1 MALVLLVDAAGAG
14 QRLDRILSDALPDRS
29 RGAVQKA
36 VEAGCCLVDGLPET
50 VVSRRMKAG
59 QEIRFTPPA
68 GLSRLEAEQGHVDVL
83 WHDAHLLVCRKPA
96 GLTVHP
102 CPSCPSGTLIQR
114 LLGRFPQLAQQ
125 EGLRPG
131 IVHRLDKDT
140 SGLLVVALD
149 EETRLALSEAF
160 ARRAVHKCYL
170 ALVQGVPEARGV
182 CREPVGRHPTA
193 KIKMAV
199 VPEARGGKPAHTEW
213 ERLWSSPDGGFSLLA
228 VRIHTGRTHQIRV
241 HMAHAGH
248 PLLGDAL
255 YAPADTAR
263 RAPRQMLHAW
273 RLHFRH
279 PLTGE
284 EMRFCCPPPQ
294 DFLDAAAA
302 NARRMQRVVLTGNP
316 GSGKSAVGAALRER
330 GLPVISADALV
341 AALYAPGGDA
351 VDPIARRWGSDML
364 DARGGVD
371 KNALLTLFQ
380 ERPEARGEVE
390 ELSHALVRD
399 AVERFWLD
407 AEARGEVC
415 AVAEI
420 PLYYECGW
428 QHGTFSPQPVAV
440 AVHCPQ
446 ADRFARLA
454 GNRGWNDEKSALI
467 ESWQWPAER
476 KEAAA
481 DIVLDNS
488 GDRAMLTRAAE
499 NLLEQLAAR
508 RARDD
513 AALTDAIAALC
524 ACPERVSIEKGNA
537 RGGDA
542 APPGLK

>member
-1 MALVLLVDAAGAG
+1 MDIVLIVDPPRAG
-14 QRLDRILSDALPDRS
+14 QRLDRILSDALPDHS
-29 RGAVQKA
+29 RGTVQKA
-36 VEAGCCLVDGLPET
+36 VEAGRCLVDGFPET
-50 VVSRRMKAG
+50 AVSRKMKAG

-68 GLSRLEAEQGHVDVL
+68 ENSRLEAEEGHVDVL
-83 WHDAHLLVCRKPA
+83 WHDTHMLVCRKPA

-102 CPSCPSGTLIQR
+102 CPSCPSGTLVQR

-140 SGLLVVALD
+140 SGLLLVALD
-149 EETRLALSEAF
+149 EGTRLALSDAF
-160 ARRAVHKCYL
+160 ARREIRKRYL
-170 ALVQGVPEARGV
+170 TLVQGVPEARGV

-199 VPEARGGKPAHTEW
+199 VPESRGGKPAHTEW
-213 ERLWSSPDGGFSLLA
+213 ERLWSSPDGSFSLLA

-255 YAPADTAR
+255 YAPTATAR

-279 PLTGE
+279 PRTGE
-284 EMRFCCPPPQ
+284 EMNFCCPPPL
-294 DFLDAAAA
+294 DFLEAAAN

-330 GLPVISADALV
+330 GLPIISADAIV
-341 AALYAPGGDA
+341 AELYAPGGDGA
-351 VDPIARRWGSDML
+351 DHIARRWGSDML

-371 KNALLTLFQ
+371 KDALLALFR
-380 ERPEARGEVE
+380 ERPEVRREVE
-390 ELSHALVRD
+390 ELFHALVRD

-407 AEARGEVC
+407 AEARGARC

-428 QHGTFSPQPVAV
+428 HNGAFSPRPVAV
-440 AVHCPQ
+440 AIHCPQ
-446 ADRFARLA
+446 ASRFDRLTR
-454 GNRGWNDEKSALI
+454 NRGWDDEKNALI

-481 DIVLDNS
+481 DLVLDNS
-488 GDRAMLTRAAE
+488 GDRTMLAHSVDL
-499 NLLEQLAAR
+499 LLERLAAR
-508 RARDD
+508 RADTD
-513 AALTDAIAALC
+513 TALTQGIAALC
-524 ACPERVSIEKGNA
+524 ACEDETRENKA
-537 RGGDA
+537 
-542 APPGLK
+542 

>member
-1 MALVLLVDAAGAG
+1 MDIVLIVDPAQAG

-36 VEAGCCLVDGLPET
+36 VEAGACLVDGLPET
-50 VVSRRMKAG
+50 AVSRKMKAG

-68 GLSRLEAEQGHVDVL
+68 ESSRLEAEQGHVDVL
-83 WHDAHLLVCRKPA
+83 WHDAHMLVCHKPA

-102 CPSCPSGTLIQR
+102 CPSCPSGTLVQR
-114 LLGRFPQLAQQ
+114 LLGHFPQLAQQ

-140 SGLLVVALD
+140 SGLLLVALD
-149 EETRLALSEAF
+149 EATRLALSESF
-160 ARRAVHKCYL
+160 ARREVHKRYL
-170 ALVQGVPEARGV
+170 VLVQGVPES
-182 CREPVGRHPTA
+182 
-193 KIKMAV
+193 
-199 VPEARGGKPAHTEW
+199 RGGKPAHTEW
-213 ERLWSSPDGGFSLLA
+213 ERLWSSPDGSFALLA

-241 HMAHAGH
+241 HMAHVGH

-255 YAPADTAR
+255 YAPAPTAR

-284 EMRFCCPPPQ
+284 DMDFCCPPPQ
-294 DFLDAAAA
+294 DFLEAAAN

-330 GLPVISADALV
+330 GLPMISADAIV
-341 AALYAPGGDA
+341 AQLYAPGGDGA
-351 VDPIARRWGSDML
+351 DHIARRWGSDLL

-371 KNALLTLFQ
+371 KEALLALFR
-380 ERPEARGEVE
+380 ERPEVRREVE
-390 ELSHALVRD
+390 ELFHALVRD

-407 AEARGEVC
+407 AEVRGESC

-428 QHGTFSPQPVAV
+428 HNGAFSPQPVAV
-440 AVHCPQ
+440 AIHCPQ
-446 ADRFARLA
+446 ASRFARLTR
-454 GNRGWNDEKSALI
+454 NRGWNDEKNALI

-481 DIVLDNS
+481 DLVLDNS
-488 GDRAMLTRAAE
+488 GDLAMLARSVDR
-499 NLLEQLAAR
+499 LLEQLAER
-508 RARDD
+508 RAAAD
-513 AALTDAIAALC
+513 AALTQAVAALC
-524 ACPERVSIEKGNA
+524 ACDDETRA
-537 RGGDA
+537 
-542 APPGLK
+542 L

>member
-1 MALVLLVDAAGAG
+1 MDIVLIVPPDFAG
-14 QRLDRILSDALPDRS
+14 QRLDRILSDALPGRS

-36 VEAGCCLVDGLPET
+36 VEAGCCLVDGVPET
-50 VVSRRMKAG
+50 VVSRKMKTG
-59 QEIRFTPPA
+59 QEIRFAPPA
-68 GLSRLEAEQGHVDVL
+68 ENSQLEAEQGHVDVL
-83 WHDAHLLVCRKPA
+83 WHDAHILVCHKPA

-102 CPSCPSGTLIQR
+102 CPSCPSGTLVQR
-114 LLGRFPQLAQQ
+114 LLGYFPQLARQ

-140 SGLLVVALD
+140 SGLLLVALD
-149 EETRLALSEAF
+149 EETRLALSDAF
-160 ARRAVHKCYL
+160 ARRDIRKQYL

-213 ERLWSSPDGGFSLLA
+213 ERLWSSPDGSFALLA

-248 PLLGDAL
+248 PLLGDVL
-255 YAPADTAR
+255 YAPAATAR

-273 RLHFRH
+273 RLHLRH

-284 EMRFCCPPPQ
+284 DMDFCCPPPR
-294 DFLDAAAA
+294 DFLEATAD

-330 GLPVISADALV
+330 GIPMISADAVV
-341 AALYAPGGDA
+341 AELYAPGGDGA
-351 VDPIARRWGSDML
+351 DLIARRWGHDML

-371 KNALLTLFQ
+371 KEALLALFR
-380 ERPEARGEVE
+380 ERPEARREVE

-399 AVERFWLD
+399 AVERFWQE
-407 AEARGEVC
+407 AETRGAHC

-428 QHGTFSPQPVAV
+428 HNGAFSPQPVAV
-440 AVHCPQ
+440 AIHCPQ
-446 ADRFARLA
+446 VSRFARLTR
-454 GNRGWNDEKSALI
+454 NRGWDDEKNALI

-481 DIVLDNS
+481 DLVLDNS
-488 GDRAMLTRAAE
+488 GDLAMLARSVDS
-499 NLLEQLAAR
+499 LLEQLAAR
-508 RARDD
+508 RAADD
-513 AALTDAIAALC
+513 AALTQAVAALC
-524 ACPERVSIEKGNA
+524 ACDDEVREKNA
-537 RGGDA
+537 
-542 APPGLK
+542 